1 MAAGVCAA
9 IVASALLGPANAQ
22 QLDVTRLLMSRP
34 GIANGIA
41 GLCAHACAG
50 NEARSWLE
58 KATLTISG
66 AAAPMVLDATIKL
79 ENRHVP
85 FRGIVAYDDTASLD
99 IKATIDPVTCNVTD
113 VKLSSNNDLYQL
125 VIGLFGSSLAGQ
137 FRDLGA
143 AC

>member
-1 MAAGVCAA
+1 MMGSRCSILAGGCTA
-9 IVASALLGPANAQ
+9 IVACALLGPANAQ

-34 GIANGIA
+34 ESANGIA

-79 ENRHVP
+79 QNRHVP
-85 FRGIVAYDDTASLD
+85 FRGVVLYDDTASLD
-99 IKATIDPVTCNVTD
+99 IKATVDPVTCNV
-113 VKLSSNNDLYQL
+113 
-125 VIGLFGSSLAGQ
+125 IGVS
-137 FRDLGA
+137 
-143 AC
+143 

>member
-1 MAAGVCAA
+1 
-9 IVASALLGPANAQ
+9 
-22 QLDVTRLLMSRP
+22 MSRP
-34 GIANGIA
+34 EIANGIA
-41 GLCAHACAG
+41 GLCAHACLG

-79 ENRHVP
+79 KNRHVP
-85 FRGIVAYDDTASLD
+85 FRGVVAYDDTASLD
-99 IKATIDPVTCNVTD
+99 VRATIDPATCNVTD

-125 VIGLFGSSLAGQ
+125 VIGIFGSSLAGQ
-137 FRDLGA
+137 FRNVGA

>member
-1 MAAGVCAA
+1 MR
-9 IVASALLGPANAQ
+9 PA
-22 QLDVTRLLMSRP
+22 RP
-34 GIANGIA
+34 GKCATTRSDEAPDVANGIA

-58 KATLTISG
+58 KATLTING
-66 AAAPMVLDATIKL
+66 AAAPMVLDAAIKL
-79 ENRHVP
+79 KSRHVP
-85 FRGIVAYDDTASLD
+85 FRGVVLYDD
-99 IKATIDPVTCNVTD
+99 TCNVTD

-125 VIGLFGSSLAGQ
+125 VIRLFGSSLAGQ